1 MLKKIIFAC
10 GLAAGAASAQ
20 EWEIGAIGGYGFAPD
35 LTVKGPAGTANTGFN
50 NGFAIGVYGGND
62 TYQYWSGEAR
72 YLYRQSDLKLSSGGT
87 SVNFGGSSQLVTA
100 DFLVHFRPRESKI
113 RPFILFGGG
122 WHGSRIRQPAAGAI
136 RRAHPHVGDA
146 RGRRGRRGGEVLLE
160 PVCRAALRS
169 ARLHQ
174 SGALEGDRR
183 VPRSLDQRDCERHRR
198 DGIGQLP
205 LVTWPSSSASTPAHR
220 SSCHP
225 ARSRLQDRPAASG
238 ARSLEPERSSQSDN
252 TTSS

>member
-50 NGFAIGVYGGND
+50 NGFAIGVYGGN
-62 TYQYWSGEAR
+62 EAR

-122 WHGSRIRQPAAGAI
+122 VNVLHGTGAESASQPLARFAALTHTSETLGVGEAGAGVKYYLS
-136 RRAHPHVGDA
+136 RSVGL
-146 RGRRGRRGGEVLLE
+146 RFEVRDYIS
-160 PVCRAALRS
+160 PAPSKVIAVFPGAS
-169 ARLHQ
+169 I
-174 SGALEGDRR
+174 SGIVNDIVA
-183 VPRSLDQRDCERHRR
+183 
-198 DGIGQLP
+198 
-205 LVTWPSSSASTPAHR
+205 TASVSYR
-220 SSCHP
+220 W
-225 ARSRLQDRPAASG
+225 
-238 ARSLEPERSSQSDN
+238 
-252 TTSS
+252 